1 MRTGENIYRRKDGRW
16 EGRYKNGYK
25 PDGSVKYSS
34 LYAKTYSEVKEKL
47 EAIKRAEKPQKKSV
61 NVKLFDVALE
71 WLEMAKI
78 EVKESSY
85 ASYRRNIERHIIPH
99 LGGLKLS
106 QISSQHLTTFINEL
120 LANGRCDGKGGLS
133 AKTVQSICIIL
144 GSILNYAKKEYKADT
159 SLGTPAVRTH
169 EKEMRVL
176 SLDEQQ
182 ALENH
187 LFSNLDLI
195 AIGCLLS
202 LYTGI
207 RLGELCALKLSDF
220 DLSSG
225 TLTISKTLQRI
236 KNFDENSPSKT
247 KIIIGNP
254 KSQKSFRT
262 LPLPRFL
269 LDIIKERYYFV
280 APCAYFLTGKSG
292 HYIEPRTMEY
302 RFKKIINLCN
312 LREVNFHA
320 LRHSFATRL
329 TERGTDVKT
338 ISELMGH
345 ADIKTTL
352 KYMHSSERHKKVIMN
367 CFTSPLSRQNLGIS
381 NREYPINQPFHA
393 I

>member
-85 ASYRRNIERHIIPH
+85 VSYRRNIERHIIPH

-106 QISSQHLTTFINEL
+106 QISIQHLTTFINEL

-133 AKTVQSICIIL
+133 AKTVQSICMIL

-159 SLGTPAVRTH
+159 SLEAPAVRTH

-182 ALENH
+182 ALENY
-187 LFSNLDLI
+187 LFANMDLI

-202 LYTGI
+202 LYTGV
-207 RLGELCALKLSDF
+207 RLGELCALRLSDF
-220 DLSSG
+220 DLSLG
-225 TLTISKTLQRI
+225 TVKITKTMQRV
-236 KNFDENSPSKT
+236 KNFDESIKAKT
-247 KIIIGNP
+247 KIIIGTP

-269 LDIIKERYYFV
+269 LDIIEKRYCSV
-280 APCAYFLTGKSG
+280 TPCAYLLTGNVG
-292 HYIEPRTMEY
+292 RFVEPRTMEY

-312 LREVNFHA
+312 LKEVNFHA
-320 LRHSFATRL
+320 LRHTFATRL
-329 TERGTDVKT
+329 TEHGTDVKT

-352 KYMHSSERHKKVIMN
+352 KYMHSSQRQKRVIMD
-367 CFTSPLSRQNLGIS
+367 CFTFPLSRQNLGIS
-381 NREYPINQPFHA
+381 NREFPQNQPFPA